1 MLKPCYSPGMRKLVT
16 ATKPGLLLSRRNVLV
31 SSAATLILG
40 GCDRLSESP
49 TFQQMLT
56 GAEKL
61 TYRSQ
66 RTLIGRRALA
76 REFAQADISERFKA
90 NGSQDPNNLPP
101 EYMELAGDGYA
112 NWRLQVD
119 GLVMNPMSFSLAD
132 LRALSARTQITRHD
146 CVEGWSAI
154 GSWTGPPLS
163 AVLDR
168 VGLRAEARFIVFHCA
183 DEVLRYIE
191 GRDTYYE
198 SIDLIDAYHSQTIL
212 AYEMNGQP
220 LPLKHGAPLRL
231 RVERQ
236 LGYKMAKFITR
247 IEAVD
252 RFDTIRGG
260 NGGYWE
266 DNGYEWYAGI

>member
-1 MLKPCYSPGMRKLVT
+1 MRKLLT
-16 ATKPGLLLSRRNVLV
+16 TPRPPLLLNRRKVLV
-31 SSAATLILG
+31 SGAATLILG
-40 GCDRLSESP
+40 GCDRLAESP
-49 TFQQMLT
+49 TFQEVLR

-61 TYRSQ
+61 TYGSQ
-66 RTLIGRRALA
+66 RTLIGRQALA
-76 REFAQADISERFKA
+76 REYTPADISERFKA

-101 EYMELAGDGYA
+101 EYMELAGNGYA
-112 NWRLQVD
+112 DWRLRVD

-132 LRALSARTQITRHD
+132 LRALNARTQITRHD

-168 VGLRAEARFIVFHCA
+168 VGLRPEARFIVFHCA
-183 DEVLRYIE
+183 DEVLVYIE
-191 GRDTYYE
+191 GRDPYYE
-198 SIDLIDAYHSQTIL
+198 SIDLIDAFHPQTIL
-212 AYEMNGQP
+212 AYEMNGKP
-220 LPLKHGAPLRL
+220 LELKHGAPLRL

-252 RFDTIRGG
+252 RFDNIRGG
-260 NGGYWE
+260 RGGYWE
-266 DNGYEWYAGI
+266 DSGYEWYAGI